1 MELLLE
7 HNFLAPYAPQSA
19 LFWGCIDL
27 SVEVRMFTLF
37 MHDSSEMQQTI
48 KRLSSLS
55 SLHSL
60 L

>member
-7 HNFLAPYAPQSA
+7 HYFLAPHAPQSA

-37 MHDSSEMQQTI
+37 MHDSSEMPKTHQTAF
-48 KRLSSLS
+48 
-55 SLHSL
+55 
-60 L
+60 